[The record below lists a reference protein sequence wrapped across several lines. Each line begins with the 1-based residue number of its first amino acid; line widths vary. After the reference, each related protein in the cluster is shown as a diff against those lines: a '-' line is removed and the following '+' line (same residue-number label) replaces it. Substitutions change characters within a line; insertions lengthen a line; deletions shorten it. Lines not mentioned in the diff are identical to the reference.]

1 MTEIRASK
9 VGNFAPLS
17 CPGFGAPCDAGG
29 DAVYYPGSPAEDF
42 PTAVASVLRWIPLL
56 KDVVGLFGVMD
67 ASAAVFKARLARGSA
82 ALYVGGMLELF
93 SSSRD
98 REAVILSRRKGF
110 VKLALRSGADLVP
123 SYMFGNTTVLEALAA
138 GPLAALSRAAGVSF
152 TLFWGRWGLPLPR
165 PVKLVFARGRPLGLP
180 HIPEPTAADVDK
192 YHALYCAKLLE
203 LFDNYKKHNPDYAR
217 KSLEVE

>member
-123 SYMFGNTTVLEALAA
+123 SYMFGNTTVLEA
-138 GPLAALSRAAGVSF
+138 
-152 TLFWGRWGLPLPR
+152 
-165 PVKLVFARGRPLGLP
+165 
-180 HIPEPTAADVDK
+180 
-192 YHALYCAKLLE
+192 
-203 LFDNYKKHNPDYAR
+203 
-217 KSLEVE
+217 